1 MDLNQTRAPRG
12 NWRGEGRGLQR
23 GNVAW
28 VNDTRTQRGI
38 QGACF
43 NCGEQGHFACN
54 CPTKQKCTNTHT
66 TQLINWNLEDNES
79 NSGTTMVDSIYQ
91 QLNALPKDDQ
101 EELMTR
107 LGAQEG
113 NFSEA

>member
-1 MDLNQTRAPRG
+1 M
-12 NWRGEGRGLQR
+12 QR
-23 GNVAW
+23 GNVAR
-28 VNDTRTQRGI
+28 VDDTRTQRGT
-38 QGACF
+38 QGVCF
-43 NCGEQGHFACN
+43 NCREQGHFAPN
-54 CPTKQKCTNTHT
+54 CPSKQKHTNMHMA
-66 TQLINWNLEDNES
+66 QLIDWSPEDNES
-79 NSGTTMVDSIYQ
+79 DSGTTMVDSIYQ

>member
-1 MDLNQTRAPRG
+1 M
-12 NWRGEGRGLQR
+12 
-23 GNVAW
+23 
-28 VNDTRTQRGI
+28 
-38 QGACF
+38 
-43 NCGEQGHFACN
+43 
-54 CPTKQKCTNTHT
+54 HT
-66 TQLINWNLEDNES
+66 TQLINWSPEDNES

-91 QLNALPKDDQ
+91 QLNMLPKEDQ